1 MSESDRRVCACLHQ
15 LLSCTGS
22 NWTGVSLNEFLSCRH
37 NLAHDRQTRML
48 ADLRPLGCYNSSALP
63 ATLRRRLLLRS
74 AANNLRQMSFFGLT
88 ERLADSALLFER
100 RFGVR
105 FDVALRQFASTHGQT
120 EASRLSET
128 DRRRVHLA
136 NRLDTK
142 LYEYARRLFE
152 RRMQSATR

>member
-1 MSESDRRVCACLHQ
+1 MSLD
-15 LLSCTGS
+15 
-22 NWTGVSLNEFLSCRH
+22 EFLSCRY

-63 ATLRRRLLLRS
+63 AVVRGRLLLRS
-74 AANNLRQMSFFGLT
+74 AAANLRRLAFFGLT
-88 ERLADSALLFER
+88 ERLEDSARMFQR

-105 FDVALRQFASTHGQT
+105 FDAELRQYATTHG
-120 EASRLSET
+120 EGEVRRLSET

-136 NRLDTK
+136 NRLDIK

-152 RRMQSATR
+152 RRMQNTPR